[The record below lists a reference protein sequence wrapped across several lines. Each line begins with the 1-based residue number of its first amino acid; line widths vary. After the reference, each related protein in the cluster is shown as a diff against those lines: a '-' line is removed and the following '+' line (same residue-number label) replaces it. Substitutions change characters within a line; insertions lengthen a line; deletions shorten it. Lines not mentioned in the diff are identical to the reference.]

1 MKPDLTKIYLEAMR
15 RVAEGEDDY
24 SCSAI
29 SYDYEKNPAA
39 LLYAKVFSPD
49 GKPGLWQS
57 PFALAVNAEPD
68 SQNFRVLMLGLMAAC
83 WRDMLPLME
92 GR

>member
-1 MKPDLTKIYLEAMR
+1 MR

-39 LLYAKVFSPD
+39 LLYAKVFSPY
-49 GKPGLWQS
+49 GKTGGYGA
-57 PFALAVNAEPD
+57 PFFRAVEAEPYPKD
-68 SQNFRVLMLGLMAAC
+68 LRLTMLCMMAAC

-92 GR
+92 GESH